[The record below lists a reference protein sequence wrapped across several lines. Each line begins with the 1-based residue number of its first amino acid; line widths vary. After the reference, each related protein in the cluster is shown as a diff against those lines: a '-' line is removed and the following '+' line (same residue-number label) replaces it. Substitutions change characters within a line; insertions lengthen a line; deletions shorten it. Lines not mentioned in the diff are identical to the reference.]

1 MSMQATYRIQDEPH
15 PSTLGHLV
23 VNPLFPLLACMMAGP
38 WLSLPWFVLN
48 GVALGS
54 ATRRKELVLALLQPL
69 VTLVLL
75 FLLGALLKLGVLTQ
89 ASAPYAFVALTVW
102 KLAAAYFLYNWQQHG
117 FALHEYYG
125 GTVRNGLP
133 VVLLGAFVG
142 TRLVVRL
149 LGENKLLVALLMV
162 G

>member
-23 VNPLFPLLACMMAGP
+23 VNPLFPLLASMLAGP

-48 GVALGS
+48 SLALGS
-54 ATRRKELVLALLQPL
+54 PTRRKELVVALLQVPL
-69 VTLVLL
+69 TFALL
-75 FLLGALLKLGVLTQ
+75 FLLGALLKLGVLTP

-102 KLAAAYFLYNWQQHG
+102 KITAAYFLYNWQQPG

-133 VVLLGAFVG
+133 VVMLGAFLG
-142 TRLVVRL
+142 TRALMRL
-149 LGENKLLVALLMV
+149 FGDNKVLAALLMV